1 MKLITYWNML
11 KNPQLM
17 KTVKSTVITKKRQLQ
32 LPPITQPQSNVSI
45 TQDEIG
51 ILKLG
56 LFRPNTETEQRNW
69 RIFFNLP
76 KNYDWPTITKTRIYC
91 FECIVKLEPTYT
103 PKPNE
108 NADLQL
114 FVKNSKK
121 IIYHHSKQ
129 RKICV
134 RWEKD

>member
-1 MKLITYWNML
+1 ML

-76 KNYDWPTITKTRIYC
+76 KNYD
-91 FECIVKLEPTYT
+91 
-103 PKPNE
+103 
-108 NADLQL
+108 
-114 FVKNSKK
+114 
-121 IIYHHSKQ
+121 
-129 RKICV
+129 
-134 RWEKD
+134 

>member
-1 MKLITYWNML
+1 ML

-56 LFRPNTETEQRNW
+56 LFRPNTKTEQRNW

-76 KNYDWPTITKTRIYC
+76 KNYD
-91 FECIVKLEPTYT
+91 
-103 PKPNE
+103 
-108 NADLQL
+108 
-114 FVKNSKK
+114 
-121 IIYHHSKQ
+121 
-129 RKICV
+129 
-134 RWEKD
+134 